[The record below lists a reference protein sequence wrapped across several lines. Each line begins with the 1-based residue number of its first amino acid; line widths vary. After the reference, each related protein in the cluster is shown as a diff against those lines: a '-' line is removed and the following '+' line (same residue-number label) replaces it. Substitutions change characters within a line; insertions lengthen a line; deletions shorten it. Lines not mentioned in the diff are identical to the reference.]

1 MSMWKS
7 SLFSCFDDLGLCI
20 ITYLVPCY
28 TFGKN
33 AEAMGENCLCCGEYT
48 CLQST
53 NTTCIFY
60 PVNFRGGCR
69 ISCQKGTHYVG
80 PIAPNCPP
88 CWSYLIS
95 VVQVHTTTYCIF
107 HREQHWAL
115 HLLRPTLVMNI
126 WFQSSPEQ
134 RPVGKA
140 KIICYQTM

>member
-7 SLFSCFDDLGLCI
+7 SLFGCFDDLGLCI

-60 PVNFRGGCR
+60 PV
-69 ISCQKGTHYVG
+69 ISEANAG
-80 PIAPNCPP
+80 
-88 CWSYLIS
+88 
-95 VVQVHTTTYCIF
+95 F
-107 HREQHWAL
+107 HVRRAHI
-115 HLLRPTLVMNI
+115 M
-126 WFQSSPEQ
+126 
-134 RPVGKA
+134 
-140 KIICYQTM
+140 